1 MSSTKEFFDLVS
13 KDANVKIELGEAS
26 LKALL
31 SLMAEKGL
39 GDDAKKVI
47 EDVTT
52 KIAEARGFDL
62 NATEELSEDE
72 LDAVAGGGC
81 DTYIAYSISKMIDR
95 YIDKYCLQGI
105 N

>member
-1 MSSTKEFFDLVS
+1 
-13 KDANVKIELGEAS
+13 
-26 LKALL
+26 
-31 SLMAEKGL
+31 MAEKGL
-39 GDDAKKVI
+39 GGDVKKVI